1 MATTVPTDIPLGTA
15 DAGTT
20 TLGALLTQPVT
31 IVQLVRY
38 YGCLP
43 CQEWAVE
50 ASGIQ
55 QELAAEGVGVVAVAG
70 GADYQAAYL
79 RDERGVTIPLLLDPE
94 QRVREA
100 VGAMKS
106 IGLGIV
112 DPRSGFAYL
121 KSMKR
126 GYRQRDLP
134 PKDSMRSPGVVIL
147 DQAGT
152 VLWSHI
158 GTYVG
163 DYPTVAE
170 TAAKARSLRA

>member
-1 MATTVPTDIPLGTA
+1 MATTVSTDLVLGTA
-15 DAGTT
+15 DGSPTT
-20 TLGALLTQPVT
+20 VGDLLTQPVT

-50 ASGIQ
+50 ASSVQ
-55 QELAAEGVGVVAVAG
+55 AELAAEGIGVIAVAG

-112 DPRSGFAYL
+112 DPRSGLAYL

-126 GYRQRDLP
+126 GYRQKDLP

-147 DQAGT
+147 DAAGE
-152 VLWSHI
+152 VLWQHI

-163 DYPTVAE
+163 DYPAVADVV
-170 TAAKARSLRA
+170 AAARSFR

>member
-1 MATTVPTDIPLGTA
+1 MANTVPTDIPLFTA
-15 DAGTT
+15 GGAET
-20 TLGALLTQPVT
+20 TLGALLQQPVT

-50 ASGIQ
+50 ASGLQ
-55 QELAAEGVGVVAVAG
+55 KELAAEGIGVVAVAG

-79 RDERGVTIPLLLDPE
+79 RDERGVTIPLLLDPA
-94 QRVREA
+94 QQVREA

-112 DPRSGFAYL
+112 DPRSGLAYL
-121 KSMKR
+121 KSMAR
-126 GYRQRDLP
+126 GYRQKDLP
-134 PKDSMRSPGVVIL
+134 PKDSMRSPGVVVL
-147 DQAGT
+147 DASGK
-152 VLWSHI
+152 VLWQHI

-163 DYPTVAE
+163 DYPAVAE
-170 TAAKARSLRA
+170 AVAKARSFR